1 MTFAEGLV
9 GITLDNRYR
18 LDAVLGE
25 GGMGAVFRATH
36 LAMDR
41 KVAVKLLKPHLA
53 SNEASLQRFLREARS
68 TMKVD
73 SPHAV
78 KVLDYGVTPHRDYYM
93 VLEYLDGRTVQ
104 RELDIDGVFAPA
116 RVIHV
121 ARQALHALAAAHATG
136 LIHRDLKP
144 ENILRPRPVRIGCRS
159 TITRRARWATA
170 WAFSRPCV
178 TMVAAT

>member
-1 MTFAEGLV
+1 FRWSASSAWRARRISPGTGSRSGSRTACGSDPGVSDASFAQGLIGV
-9 GITLDNRYR
+9 TLDDRYR

-41 KVAVKLLKPHLA
+41 KVAVKLLKPHL
-53 SNEASLQRFLREARS
+53 SNNEQSLERFKREARS

-78 KVLDYGVTPHRDYYM
+78 KVLDYGVTPQRDYYM

-104 RELDIDGVFAPA
+104 RELEVDGPFTPA
-116 RVIHV
+116 RAI
-121 ARQALHALAAAHATG
+121 
-136 LIHRDLKP
+136 
-144 ENILRPRPVRIGCRS
+144 
-159 TITRRARWATA
+159 
-170 WAFSRPCV
+170 
-178 TMVAAT
+178 